1 MKKVTK
7 QAFDIIA
14 DWVNEDSDNRCA
26 IVVALQ
32 THKVDD
38 HKEGETSLGV
48 AGNDN
53 TLRDLLETAFLN
65 TKIEQTPLPRILNSI
80 SRRRAMDCISS
91 ILKSMKEDSNR
102 KDKDG
107 EDEDEE

>member
-38 HKEGETSLGV
+38 TTKEGETSLGV

-65 TKIEQTPLPRILNSI
+65 TKIEQNPLPRILNSI

-91 ILKSMKEDSNR
+91 ILKSMKEDSNC

-107 EDEDEE
+107 EDEE